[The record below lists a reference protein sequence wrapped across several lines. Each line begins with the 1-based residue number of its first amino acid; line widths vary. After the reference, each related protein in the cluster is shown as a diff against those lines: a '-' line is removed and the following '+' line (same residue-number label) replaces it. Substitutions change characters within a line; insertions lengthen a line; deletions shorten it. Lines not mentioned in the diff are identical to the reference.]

1 MNWTDGFLGEIT
13 VCDRDGIVVYMND
26 LSKKQFAKYD
36 SEGLLGKSLIDC
48 HPEPS
53 RTKLLEMLANPITN
67 SYSTVKRGIRKMIH
81 QTPWMEDG
89 EFKGVIEISFEIPME
104 MPHHKR
110 D

>member
-1 MNWTDGFLGEIT
+1 MNWTDEFLGEIT
-13 VCDRDGIVVYMND
+13 VCDREGIVVYMNE

-67 SYSTVKRGIRKMIH
+67 SYSTEKNGIRKMTH
-81 QTPWMEDG
+81 QTPWMEND
-89 EFKGVIEISFEIPME
+89 EFKGVIEISFVIPMD
-104 MPHHKR
+104 MPHYKR

>member
-67 SYSTVKRGIRKMIH
+67 SYSTEKRGIRKMIH